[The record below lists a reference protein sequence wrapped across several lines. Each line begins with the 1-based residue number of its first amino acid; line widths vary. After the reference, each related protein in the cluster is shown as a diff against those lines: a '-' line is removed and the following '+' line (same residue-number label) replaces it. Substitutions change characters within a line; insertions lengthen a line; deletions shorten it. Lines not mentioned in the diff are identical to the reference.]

1 MGTKTM
7 ENQAPIIRNGFP
19 NFIFPPCFGN
29 FFNDDICKSCPRA
42 NSSIIEQ
49 DIEFYL
55 EKFLPNP
62 KYLKK
67 MKRLSIWKDFA
78 TEGVLSPEKAR
89 ELAYLIYSC
98 IKRAYYKRT
107 MLKLKP
113 LLWDE
118 QFSAQRTRY
127 FNKLKRRA

>member
-1 MGTKTM
+1 M

-55 EKFLPNP
+55 EKFLPDP

-67 MKRLSIWKDFA
+67 MKKLKIWKDFA
-78 TEGVLSPEKAR
+78 NDDKIY
-89 ELAYLIYSC
+89 ELAAIIYSC
-98 IKRAYYKRT
+98 LENTHYKRTIRT

-113 LLWDE
+113 NKRDE
-118 QFSAQRTRY
+118 QFFINRNHY
-127 FNKLKRRA
+127 FNRLKRRA